1 MTCTIPDEFSN
12 YEIYLGLESTRNA
25 IHVGNVTFD
34 DGNKVF
40 AKLANDEMQS
50 VKPWLTTL
58 MDADYKVIL
67 YNGQLDI
74 IVAPPLTEN
83 FIQSIKWSKASQYK
97 SADRLV
103 WKVSDKDTEVAGY
116 VMLYNGQLD
125 IIVAPPLTENFIESI
140 KWSKASQYKS
150 ADRLVWK
157 VSDKD
162 TEVAGYVRV
171 VHNFYQ
177 VIIRNGGHV
186 VAFEQ
191 PRATLDM
198 LTRM

>member
-1 MTCTIPDEFSN
+1 LKSVINFIRHKKLTSYGINFVLCCT
-12 YEIYLGLESTRNA
+12 
-25 IHVGNVTFD
+25 
-34 DGNKVF
+34 
-40 AKLANDEMQS
+40 
-50 VKPWLTTL
+50 
-58 MDADYKVIL
+58 KVI
-67 YNGQLDI
+67 
-74 IVAPPLTEN
+74 
-83 FIQSIKWSKASQYK
+83 
-97 SADRLV
+97 
-103 WKVSDKDTEVAGY
+103 
-116 VMLYNGQLD
+116 LYNGQLD

-177 VIIRNGGHV
+177 VIVRNGGHV
-186 VAFEQ
+186 IAFDQ

-198 LTRM
+198 ITRFVKNQPFKNQ